1 VLPGTCTEVTTQ
13 IPLIFSQQLCCE
25 RVTHITIGE
34 SRGLKIRLR
43 EGDPHNYGGT
53 KGIKDTFYRDSR
65 PIALSR
71 WGDPLVDNALVL
83 LLRGSGYDV
92 RVLPASSLNEP
103 RALEGIRLLLLT
115 PPRPTLSPQQ
125 REGLLTALRD
135 TMRDTRIPVLELTTS
150 SSKTREEAR
159 DGLWHMVPWP
169 CRIEELEQ
177 RIEATS
183 IEKSLR

>member
-1 VLPGTCTEVTTQ
+1 M
-13 IPLIFSQQLCCE
+13 
-25 RVTHITIGE
+25 
-34 SRGLKIRLR
+34 
-43 EGDPHNYGGT
+43 GGT
-53 KGIKDTFYRDSR
+53 KGIKDTFYRGSG

-103 RALEGIRLLLLT
+103 SALKGIRLLLLT
-115 PPRPTLSPQQ
+115 PPGPTLSPQQ
-125 REGLLTALRD
+125 REELLTALRD

-177 RIEATS
+177 RIEAAS
-183 IEKSLR
+183 MEKILR

>member
-1 VLPGTCTEVTTQ
+1 M
-13 IPLIFSQQLCCE
+13 
-25 RVTHITIGE
+25 
-34 SRGLKIRLR
+34 
-43 EGDPHNYGGT
+43 GGT
-53 KGIKDTFYRDSR
+53 KEIKDTFYRNSG

-103 RALEGIRLLLLT
+103 RALKGIRLLLLT
-115 PPRPTLSPQQ
+115 PPGRTLSPSQ

-150 SSKTREEAR
+150 STKTREEAR
-159 DGLWHMVPWP
+159 DASWHMVPWP
-169 CRIEELEQ
+169 CRIEDLEQ
-177 RIEATS
+177 RIEAAS
-183 IEKSLR
+183 MEKSLR